1 MKRKLIEVALP
12 LEAINSESI
21 SEKSI
26 RQGHPSTLHLWWAR
40 RPLSTCRAILFAQL
54 IDDPSNFPE
63 RFPTE
68 EAIIEERLRLFRI
81 IEELVKWEN
90 STNDEVFERALNEL
104 KLSCPEGLPVV
115 HDPFSGG
122 GTIPL
127 EAQRLGLSAYGSDL
141 NPVAVM
147 IGKGMIEIPPLF
159 RNAPP
164 IHPG

>member
-1 MKRKLIEVALP
+1 MNFSWENTDEAKTHRGCASF
-12 LEAINSESI
+12 EAINSESI

-26 RQGHPSTLHLWWAR
+26 RQGHPTLHLWWAR

-90 STNDEVFERALNEL
+90 STNDEVFERALNE
-104 KLSCPEGLPVV
+104 
-115 HDPFSGG
+115 
-122 GTIPL
+122 I
-127 EAQRLGLSAYGSDL
+127 
-141 NPVAVM
+141 
-147 IGKGMIEIPPLF
+147 KGCRRRF
-159 RNAPP
+159 TCRS
-164 IHPG
+164 